1 MEAFTSKQRWRTT
14 GALVENSNSPNAT
27 TLANVGT
34 GTWLIE
40 GDTFRVLDSLL
51 AGGLQGQVDLVF
63 ADPPYF
69 LGKATWD
76 KPRVVESAFA
86 FHEEW
91 LAICRDML
99 ADHGTLWVC
108 GGYSDIHTTGYVL
121 QRLGMKILSQVTWE
135 KVNPP
140 PNRTRRCFVHATET
154 LLWAAKR
161 PGAPHRF
168 NYACMREQNGGKQMR
183 SHWRM
188 GPPRAAERLHGRHPT
203 QKPLA
208 LVERC
213 LLSTTGESD
222 LVLDP
227 FVGSGT
233 TAVAARRLGRACIG
247 IDGHRPY
254 LEIARRRLDDV
265 DAEAWS

>member
-1 MEAFTSKQRWRTT
+1 
-14 GALVENSNSPNAT
+14 
-27 TLANVGT
+27 
-34 GTWLIE
+34 
-40 GDTFRVLDSLL
+40 
-51 AGGLQGQVDLVF
+51 VDLVF

-76 KPRVVESAFA
+76 KPRDVESAIA

-91 LAICRDML
+91 LAACRDLL

-108 GGYSDIHTTGYVL
+108 GAYNSIHTTGYVL
-121 QRLGMKILSQVTWE
+121 ERLGMKILCQVTWE
-135 KVNPP
+135 KPNPT
-140 PNRTRRCFVHATET
+140 PNRTRRCFTHSTET
-154 LLWAAKR
+154 LLWAAKF

-168 NYACMREQNGGKQMR
+168 NYGCMREQNGGKQML

-188 GPPRAAERLHGRHPT
+188 GRPPVSERAHGHHPT

-213 LLSTTGESD
+213 LLATTNDGD

-227 FVGSGT
+227 FLGSGT

-247 IDGHRPY
+247 IEEQPAY
-254 LEIARRRLDDV
+254 VELARRRL
-265 DAEAWS
+265 AAGASE